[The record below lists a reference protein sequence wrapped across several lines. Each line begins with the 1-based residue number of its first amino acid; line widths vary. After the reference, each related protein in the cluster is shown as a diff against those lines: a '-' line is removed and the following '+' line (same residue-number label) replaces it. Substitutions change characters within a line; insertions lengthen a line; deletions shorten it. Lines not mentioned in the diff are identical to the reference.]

1 MKLSDFILLD
11 INEKKHA
18 VMHQGVLIAKRT
30 SSREFIFLFQMDH
43 FYVEA
48 FCNLSDKQVGEFRAS
63 ADTALL
69 MPYLDAIALDDL
81 VN

>member
-18 VMHQGVLIAKRT
+18 VMHEGVLIAKRT
-30 SSREFIFLFQMDH
+30 SSQKFIFLFQMDH

-48 FCNLSDKQVGEFRAS
+48 HCNISDRQVEAFHAS
-63 ADTALL
+63 GSTMLL
-69 MPYLDAIALDDL
+69 MPYLDSIPIDGL